1 MSPVGLLVQGPLYD
15 LGPGRSTL
23 ELLRSIASAPS
34 RDRFV
39 VVLATWTSEPAE
51 VMAQLEPLVDRLVA
65 TQQPERAGSGNRNL
79 QASGVNAG
87 LAALADLGVKHAV
100 KTRTDIMLGEQFLR
114 LVLEHERRR
123 DGRVLVTNL
132 FTRWE
137 PFHVSDFVVGGALHQ
152 IRAWFEPEAVYYED
166 AFSPEVQFT
175 RCYVRN
181 AGLPYTMRLQDYLAF
196 LAERIDLADFD
207 DAGLTWF
214 KRDPA
219 IRSHWYARALPA
231 LGDRDAGPLL
241 GRMVTSRAHRWLRRT
256 WVPRSFL
263 AYGLRTLDPLAE
275 AALSLLPAPLH
286 ARVRSPFH
294 RYYLAHGV
302 PEYDRP
308 IERSATHEPEPILTT
323 IKEPA

>member
-1 MSPVGLLVQGPLYD
+1 MSPVGLLLQGPLYD
-15 LGPGRSTL
+15 LGPGKSTL

-34 RDRFV
+34 RARFV
-39 VVLATWTSEPAE
+39 VVLATWTSERSE
-51 VMAQLEPLVDRLVA
+51 VLALLEPLVDRLVV

-87 LAALADLGVKHAV
+87 LAALADLGVQHAV
-100 KTRTDIMLGEQFLR
+100 KTRTDIMLDERFLR
-114 LVLEHERRR
+114 LALEHERRR

-137 PFHVSDFVVGGALHQ
+137 PFHVSDFVVVGTLHQ
-152 IRAWFEPEAVYYED
+152 LRAWFEPEAVYYED
-166 AFSPEVQFT
+166 AFSPEVQFA

-181 AGLPYTMRLQDYLAF
+181 TGLPYTMRLQDYLAF
-196 LAERIDLADFD
+196 LAERIDLVDFD

-214 KRDPA
+214 KRNPP

-256 WVPRSFL
+256 PVPWPIL

-275 AALSLLPAPLH
+275 AALSLLPEPLH
-286 ARVRSPFH
+286 IRARSPFH

-302 PEYDRP
+302 PEHDRP
-308 IERSATHEPEPILTT
+308 IERPLADEPEPILTT
-323 IKEPA
+323 VKEPA